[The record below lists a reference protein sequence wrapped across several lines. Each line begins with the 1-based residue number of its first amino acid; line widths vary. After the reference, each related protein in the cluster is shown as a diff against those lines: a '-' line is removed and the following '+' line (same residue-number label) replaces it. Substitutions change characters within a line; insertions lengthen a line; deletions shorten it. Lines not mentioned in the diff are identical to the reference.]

1 MTLIVSRAIVDAHK
15 EKTMYDPNA
24 EETEQDAI
32 RYEALR
38 RQRIKVQAERRSQAR
53 RSEKAQPDQTPASMQ
68 QPRPM
73 PNR

>member
-1 MTLIVSRAIVDAHK
+1 MLCAHK

-38 RQRIKVQAERRSQAR
+38 RQQIRTQAERRSQAR
-53 RSEKAQPDQTPASMQ
+53 RLERERPAQIPASMQ